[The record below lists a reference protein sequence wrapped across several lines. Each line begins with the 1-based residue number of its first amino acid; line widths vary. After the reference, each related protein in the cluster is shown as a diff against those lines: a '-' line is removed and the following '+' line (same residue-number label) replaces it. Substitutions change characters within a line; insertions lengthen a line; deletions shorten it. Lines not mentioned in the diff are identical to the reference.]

1 MPENKLNVLI
11 AEPDELASQVMAE
24 VIMDEGHNCTIV
36 TSSEEAYEA
45 LSKPF
50 DVLFLHRG
58 IDKINIESIA
68 RYARGISYIP
78 VIILI
83 SSQSPKVAEVDRLK
97 VDADAVIFKPLDMP
111 DIINVLNISK
121 KTHRNLG
128 YVDDSIRL
136 LIVSEEQ
143 KIISEIKSFLTDYT
157 VDEASDSNTALK
169 MVGNA
174 KYDIIVS
181 ETFVTGTN
189 GIELIQSAKNINP
202 FIWSIIISESMNLDI
217 AIAALKE
224 GVNDIIEKP
233 IKSAGVVQAIEKAR
247 RTIKLENDKRK
258 LLFDLQSKT
267 KSLEESNSKLHSS
280 ETLVLK
286 LHQKTLQQLEE
297 LSKFQKIIEYSGDA
311 IYVIDV
317 ETFLFKSA
325 NSRASQMLGY
335 TNEELLKL
343 GPRDIDPTY
352 PIQTEAEKNTFIEHF
367 IKNDKPFIFATY
379 NSHKNGTRIP
389 VEVSA
394 ILQEVDNKKYFLAIV
409 RDITDRKAKEEEL
422 KKLSHVVE
430 QSPTSV
436 LITNLKGV
444 VEYANPSYYKTFGLE
459 STDVLNR
466 PVELIF
472 SEMNYQNTYHDILAS
487 AFEGNIWKGQTFC
500 TNKHNKKIW
509 LRVVISPV
517 KNEFNENANFVII
530 QEDVSQ
536 RVLDAEK
543 QKEQEKHMIESSR
556 LATLGT
562 LVAGIGHE
570 INNPNNFILM
580 NGATLKRMWDIL
592 EQPILNTLK
601 QNPQAN
607 TTGKD
612 LNMIIEK
619 FPLLLSD
626 ISAGS
631 ERIKNIVSELRTFA
645 RKDDFDYNQSVNIN
659 EIVVSACK
667 IINSVITNSTNHF
680 TIIKAADLPL
690 IKGNAQRLEQVF
702 ICFIQN
708 ACQALKD
715 KNSPVTVT
723 IGFCNETNRVKAE
736 IKDSGTGIPKD
747 ILEKI
752 FDPFFTTKRGRGG
765 TGMGL
770 SIAKSILDKHN
781 GVAEV
786 ESVVNVGTTVT
797 IYLPRKK

>member
-1 MPENKLNVLI
+1 MAEKKLNVLI
-11 AEPDELASQVMAE
+11 AEPDELAGQVMAA
-24 VIMDEGHNCTIV
+24 VIMDEGHECSIV
-36 TSSEEAYEA
+36 TSSEEAFEA

-83 SSQSPKVAEVDRLK
+83 SSQSPKVAELDRLK
-97 VDADAVIFKPLDMP
+97 IDADAVIFKPLEMH

-121 KTHRNLG
+121 KTHKNFSTI
-128 YVDDSIRL
+128 DESIRL
-136 LIVSEEQ
+136 LIVSEDK
-143 KIISEIKSFLTDYT
+143 KIVAEMKSFLSTYK
-157 VDEASDSNTALK
+157 VDEANNANTALK
-169 MVGNA
+169 MVGNVR
-174 KYDIIVS
+174 YDIIVA
-181 ETFVTGTN
+181 ETFVAGMN
-189 GIELIQSAKNINP
+189 GVQLIQSAKNINP

-233 IKSAGVVQAIEKAR
+233 IKSSGVIQAIEKAR
-247 RTIKLENDKRK
+247 HTIKLEGDKRR
-258 LLFDLQSKT
+258 LLFDLQTKT
-267 KSLEESNSKLHSS
+267 KSLEEANTKLHIS
-280 ETLVLK
+280 EALVLD
-286 LHQKTLQQLEE
+286 LHHQTLQQLEE

-311 IYVIDV
+311 IYVIDA

-335 TNEELLKL
+335 TNEEFLKL

-352 PIQTEAEKNTFIEHF
+352 PIQTNSEKDAFIEYVSKH
-367 IKNDKPFIFATY
+367 NKPLVFVTY
-379 NSHKNGTRIP
+379 NTHKNGTKIP
-389 VEVSA
+389 VEISA

-409 RDITDRKAKEEEL
+409 RDITDRKAKEEEV
-422 KKLSHVVE
+422 KRLSHVVE
-430 QSPTSV
+430 QNPISV

-444 VEYANPSYYKTFGLE
+444 IEYANPSFYKTFGLE
-459 STDVLNR
+459 PTDVLNR

-472 SEMNYQNTYHDILAS
+472 SEMNYLNTYHAILAS
-487 AFEGNIWKGQTFC
+487 ALKGNIWKGQTFC
-500 TNKHNKKIW
+500 TNKQNKKIW
-509 LRVVISPV
+509 LSVVISPV
-517 KNEFNENANFVII
+517 KNEFNEIANFVIL

-536 RVLDAEK
+536 KVLDAEK

-580 NGATLKRMWDIL
+580 NGATLKKMWEIL
-592 EQPILNTLK
+592 EPPILNTLL
-601 QNPQAN
+601 QNPQVNAD
-607 TTGKD
+607 GKD
-612 LNMIIEK
+612 LKMIIEK

-645 RKDDFDYNQSVNIN
+645 RKDDFEYNQPVSIN
-659 EIVVSACK
+659 EVVTSACK
-667 IINSVITNSTNHF
+667 IINSVIIGTTNNF
-680 TIIKAADLPL
+680 TLTKGVDLPV
-690 IKGNAQRLEQVF
+690 IPGNVQRLEQVF

-715 KNSPVTVT
+715 KNKRISVTV
-723 IGFCNETNRVKAE
+723 GFCKETSRVKVE
-736 IKDSGTGIPKD
+736 IMDEGTGIPND
-747 ILEKI
+747 ILDKI
-752 FDPFFTTKRGRGG
+752 FDPFFTTKRGSGG

-770 SIAKSILDKHN
+770 SIAKSILEKHN
-781 GVAEV
+781 GIVDV
-786 ESVVNVGTTVT
+786 DSTVNVGTTVT
-797 IYLPRKK
+797 IYLPRGK